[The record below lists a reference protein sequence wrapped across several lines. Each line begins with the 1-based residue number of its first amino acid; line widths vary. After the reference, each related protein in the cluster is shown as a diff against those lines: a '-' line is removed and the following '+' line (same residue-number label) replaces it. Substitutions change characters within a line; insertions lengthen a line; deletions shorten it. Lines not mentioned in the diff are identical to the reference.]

1 MAKGKKKKVD
11 KEPQLRPRISAAA
24 AAAASSPFYPPETN
38 GSSAGS
44 SRKKIGPQDSE
55 RIRRLSREGISIDV
69 ISKIWNATPKEVLET
84 LELEPKDSAREEACA
99 PLVKRLTTDPAE
111 LCCPIS
117 RQLMWDPVVAQDGYT
132 YERCNIERWL
142 GTKPQSPMTGT
153 PLPTPAVLNPNQHVK
168 SAIRSF
174 KEDTVAEILALVPQL
189 PSTSVALELLSRG
202 EQFVRP
208 DLPDASAQKKLT
220 SLLRLRMKLPGGGE
234 AIQEIVGLFLENPHR
249 GGLQKFLCE
258 LDGSQ
263 LTYVLPELDD
273 DTIAILQKGKKLQPA
288 CKWLVDQELSRRL
301 AGRLTE
307 ECPLKLMRLLEE
319 SSQSPHD
326 EKGDRLKAAGLV
338 LASSI
343 DRLDAEDLEEM
354 DVQLLSYARGY
365 LRDKDTAIMD
375 SEHFFSTDLGM
386 FTAERWPPQSSG
398 AILTELAFRLED
410 EEEKFQ
416 LLVEA
421 HEIDGAD
428 SQVRAALIQ
437 QLHGKIYR
445 SDSQAS
451 ESTSR
456 PLLEPSQRGAA
467 EGLFLKLILEE
478 RQQIPSDILPKLTL
492 EKGVF
497 EHLSPDEL
505 LLLADQLSTAERHR
519 DGGRVAV
526 KAAKAYGA
534 KGKDMEAHSAYLHAF
549 RLDRFND
556 DAAEGLVRT
565 SLAMKKQAEELK
577 SKCEELERRCHELD
591 ARLMEGAVTAEHT
604 PPRHAHSATAQHAA
618 YGKAPVAVQELLL
631 QRLQA
636 VQDSWQSTGHSQE
649 DWSGW

>member
-1 MAKGKKKKVD
+1 MAQPQLCGMTKGKKKK
-11 KEPQLRPRISAAA
+11 EPPVRPRLSAAA
-24 AAAASSPFYPPETN
+24 AAAASSPFYPPEP
-38 GSSAGS
+38 GSAGS
-44 SRKKIGPQDSE
+44 SRARIGPQDLE
-55 RIRRLSREGISIDV
+55 RIRRLSREGVSIDV

-84 LELEPKDSAREEACA
+84 LELEPKESAREEACA
-99 PLVKRLTTDPAE
+99 PLVTDPAE
-111 LCCPIS
+111 FCCPIS

-142 GTKPQSPMTGT
+142 GTKPQSPMTGS

-189 PSTSVALELLSRG
+189 PSSSVTSVALELLSRG

-220 SLLRLRMKLPGGGE
+220 SLLRLRMKLPGAAE

-273 DTIAILQKGKKLQPA
+273 ATIAILQKGKKLQPA

-354 DVQLLSYARGY
+354 DVQLLSHARGY

-398 AILTELAFRLED
+398 VILTELAFRLED

-437 QLHGKIYR
+437 QLHGKISR
-445 SDSQAS
+445 FDSQA
-451 ESTSR
+451 ESTR
-456 PLLEPSQRGAA
+456 EQRGPA

-478 RQQIPSDILPKLTL
+478 RQQIPNDILPKLTL

-497 EHLSPDEL
+497 QHLSPDEL
-505 LLLADQLSTAERHR
+505 LLLADQLSNERHR
-519 DGGRVAV
+519 DGARVAV

-534 KGKDMEAHSAYLHAF
+534 KGKDMEAQYAYLHAF
-549 RLDRFND
+549 RLDRFNE

-577 SKCEELERRCHELD
+577 SKCEDLERRCHELD

-604 PPRHAHSATAQHAA
+604 PPRHAHSAQQHAA

>member
-1 MAKGKKKKVD
+1 MRAPTKWDLPWLQGTTPLRAGGPSVTISGFHPEPISALSLCGTRAPETAATPTSETSQSGGQEMEWLVTSSRSKLYIWRLDRLSKAVAEARSENGEEWRGSARDGVWESAPNLAQSRGGPNKRPAETMAKGKKKKVD

-445 SDSQAS
+445 SDSCW
-451 ESTSR
+451 
-456 PLLEPSQRGAA
+456 
-467 EGLFLKLILEE
+467 
-478 RQQIPSDILPKLTL
+478 
-492 EKGVF
+492 
-497 EHLSPDEL
+497 
-505 LLLADQLSTAERHR
+505 
-519 DGGRVAV
+519 
-526 KAAKAYGA
+526 
-534 KGKDMEAHSAYLHAF
+534 
-549 RLDRFND
+549 
-556 DAAEGLVRT
+556 GLVR
-565 SLAMKKQAEELK
+565 
-577 SKCEELERRCHELD
+577 CE
-591 ARLMEGAVTAEHT
+591 
-604 PPRHAHSATAQHAA
+604 
-618 YGKAPVAVQELLL
+618 
-631 QRLQA
+631 
-636 VQDSWQSTGHSQE
+636 
-649 DWSGW
+649 